1 MIGLFLNFIG
11 PLAKHLVIEDKYS
24 LKENKNKS
32 WFYRYSFISLMRCL
46 MTIIYPIF
54 YFSYYILRRKPEEP
68 VSFEDKVNTS
78 LVKRLRNI
86 GEYNNKV
93 NTSLVK
99 RLRNIGEYNN
109 TAPTDKTNDEKII
122 EIYTLICS
130 TFRKASSEKQERIP
144 ANNLNT
150 IAMKFFKVYEEFGE
164 DFMKEHLE
172 YELDKYLKEGLRP
185 EYQQGISLF

>member
-1 MIGLFLNFIG
+1 MLGIILNFIG
-11 PLAKHLVIEDKYS
+11 PLAKHLQIENNYF
-24 LKENKNKS
+24 LKENRRKN
-32 WFYRYSFISLMRCL
+32 WFYRYSFIILMRCF

-54 YFSYYILRRKPEEP
+54 YFSYYILRRKPEVP
-68 VSFEDKVNTS
+68 VSFEDKVN
-78 LVKRLRNI
+78 I
-86 GEYNNKV
+86 
-93 NTSLVK
+93 SLVK

-109 TAPTDKTNDEKII
+109 TAPTEKTSDEKII

-144 ANNLNT
+144 ADNLNT

-185 EYQQGISLF
+185 EYQRGISLF

>member
-86 GEYNNKV
+86 GEYNN
-93 NTSLVK
+93 
-99 RLRNIGEYNN
+99 

-164 DFMKEHLE
+164 SFMKEHLE

>member
-1 MIGLFLNFIG
+1 MMIFLIYLVVGIISNFIG
-11 PLAKHLVIEDKYS
+11 PLAKHLLIEDKYS

-86 GEYNNKV
+86 GEYNN
-93 NTSLVK
+93 
-99 RLRNIGEYNN
+99 
-109 TAPTDKTNDEKII
+109 TAPTEKTSDKKII

-130 TFRKASSEKQERIP
+130 SFRKASSEKQERIP
-144 ANNLNT
+144 ADNLNT

-164 DFMKEHLE
+164 NFMQEHLE
-172 YELDKYLKEGLRP
+172 YELKKYKNEGLRP
-185 EYQQGISLF
+185 EYQRGISLF